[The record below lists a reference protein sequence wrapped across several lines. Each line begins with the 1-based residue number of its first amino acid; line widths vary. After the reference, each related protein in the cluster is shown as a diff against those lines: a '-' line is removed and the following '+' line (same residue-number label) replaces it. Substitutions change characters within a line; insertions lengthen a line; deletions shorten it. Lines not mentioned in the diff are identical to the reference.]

1 MTVIIR
7 LRNGLSVPFQAMATI
22 NNLFSIGILG
32 TFFIYI
38 WKQRCGNG
46 ITIKRINI

>member
-32 TFFIYI
+32 TFSFIF
-38 WKQRCGNG
+38 GNKDVE
-46 ITIKRINI
+46 TALQ